1 MVVGETFAV
10 DVENALTKHADM
22 VYKIA
27 LSQTRS
33 KFDADDVFQEV
44 FMRLVKSKNK
54 IKSEEHLKAW
64 LIRVTLN
71 CSKNH
76 FRMWSG
82 DVSLVGDV
90 PDMTQQEHD
99 ILLYVMELPEKY
111 RTVIHLFYYEELS
124 IKEMSGALK
133 IKESTIKSQL
143 SRGREMLRERM
154 GGGHNQYDG
163 AL

>member
-1 MVVGETFAV
+1 MLVSETFIV
-10 DVENALTKHADM
+10 DVENALVQYADM

-44 FMRLVKSKNK
+44 FMRLVKSKGK
-54 IKSEEHLKAW
+54 ITSEEHLKAW
-64 LIRVTLN
+64 LIRVAIN

-76 FRMWSG
+76 FKMWSG
-82 DVSLVGDV
+82 EESLVDDIPGI
-90 PDMTQQEHD
+90 TQQEHEV
-99 ILLYVMELPEKY
+99 LHYVMELPDKY
-111 RTVIHLFYYEELS
+111 RAVIHLFYYEELS
-124 IKEMSGALK
+124 VKEMSKALK

-143 SRGREMLRERM
+143 SRGRYMLRERM
-154 GGGHNQYDG
+154 KGDYQYDG